1 MILNTL
7 KGVFNHNWPIL
18 VIFLVTIITIR
29 FCYLRT
35 HREKICFYK
44 EFLTIMAIVY
54 IFFLFQLLTQV
65 ELNNSGGLNLVPFT
79 EILRY
84 EFGSKLFI
92 YNVLGNIIIFIP
104 FGLIIAEYINPK
116 TIFSPLIIS
125 LIVSTTV
132 EFVQLNIGR
141 SFDIDDILLNIVGS
155 IIGYL
160 IYIALTA
167 IKNHLP
173 RFFRSEGLYN
183 FLCLVLIILGII
195 YILKVMKVVVI

>member
-1 MILNTL
+1 MLHTL

-18 VIFLVTIITIR
+18 VIFLVTIVTIR
-29 FCYLRT
+29 LFYLKN
-35 HREKICFYK
+35 HNEKVHFYK
-44 EFLTIMAIVY
+44 EFLTILAIIY

-65 ELNNSGGLNLVPFT
+65 ELNNTGGLNLIPFT

-92 YNVLGNIIIFIP
+92 YNVLGNIVIFIP

-116 TIFSPLIIS
+116 TIISPLVIT
-125 LIVSTTV
+125 LIVSATV
-132 EFVQLNIGR
+132 EFVQLKIGR
-141 SFDIDDILLNIVGS
+141 SFDVDDIILNIVGS
-155 IIGYL
+155 IAGYL
-160 IYIALTA
+160 LYIAWVA

-173 RFFRSEGLYN
+173 RIFKSDGLYN
-183 FLCLVLIILGII
+183 LICFIILALIVL